1 MNIRHFFDNI
11 DEKTI
16 DRITEKY
23 PPLSSDDKERLYAM
37 SKNKYNSEKKEN
49 KKC

>member
-11 DEKTI
+11 DEKII

-37 SKNKYNSEKKEN
+37 SKNKYHSE
-49 KKC
+49 